1 MIFDL
6 AKTILSI
13 IDLASENKSLI
24 PQVKRINEAMKKIA
38 TFGVFDVIH
47 SGHVKFLERCKKLE
61 KDSKLIVVISRD
73 KTVLRERGRK
83 PAMTEE
89 ERKKIVESLKPVDEA
104 ILGNEGSDKLK
115 IVERIKPDTIVLG
128 YDQEWDEKKL
138 ENDLRERGV
147 KVKVIRLK
155 KYGDINS
162 TAIRRKLKF

>member
-1 MIFDL
+1 M
-6 AKTILSI
+6 
-13 IDLASENKSLI
+13 
-24 PQVKRINEAMKKIA
+24 KRIA
-38 TFGVFDVIH
+38 TFGVFDIVH
-47 SGHVKFLERCKKLE
+47 SGHVKFLERCKNLE

-83 PAMTEE
+83 SVMREE
-89 ERKKIVESLKPVDEA
+89 ERKKIVESLNPVDEA
-104 ILGNEGSDKLK
+104 ILGNEEPDKLK
-115 IVERIKPDTIVLG
+115 IVEKIKPDLIVLGYDQEWDEKKLKNDLIVLG

-162 TAIRRKLKF
+162 TTIRRKLKF